1 MACDHQAVET
11 EQPFVQG
18 ICARGL
24 ESTGKKCQ
32 FFALKKKK
40 LFNPNLS
47 QGVLKYNVHKDPNL
61 TKTQF

>member
-40 LFNPNLS
+40 
-47 QGVLKYNVHKDPNL
+47 VI
-61 TKTQF
+61 